1 LGGSGCSSSSRT
13 ANESISGNFKMY
25 NMIDLTLSEWWWRR
39 RRRRRRRDMD
49 GEQGHHI
56 GTFYFFMPN

>member
-49 GEQGHHI
+49 REQLGASYWHI
-56 GTFYFFMPN
+56 LFFHA